1 MGAMGAMDQSPTL
14 TSLTLTKW
22 QNLSPL
28 ALLYFDSGTFCVD
41 DRNFGVPWIQF
52 CAPPLVVCKST
63 TPAEC
68 EDEYCYCWHGPEPQV
83 GAERHNCVWNV
94 PRPGARSQSAVSRP
108 QHLFSSKLKKKWK
121 QSGGFQLPFQL
132 YANQSVVMNVI
143 SSLAFCILSWNEVNL
158 TNCGG

>member
-1 MGAMGAMDQSPTL
+1 MVAMGAMDLSPTL

-68 EDEYCYCWHGPEPQV
+68 EDEYCYCWHGPDLRLEQSDTIV
-83 GAERHNCVWNV
+83 CGMCLD
-94 PRPGARSQSAVSRP
+94 PGPGSQSAVSRP
-108 QHLFSSKLKKKWK
+108 QHLFSWKLKKKWK

-158 TNCGG
+158 TNCWG